1 MADERKVKDI
11 MSPIEEYN
19 FVNEDDRLCD
29 ALRILRDNHEKLQ
42 QNTPGNF
49 HKTLFVKNTEGQ
61 IVGKFSTFDLIR
73 GLVPESARKTDS
85 KKQYYYRSLSMRA
98 EEVEKEIK
106 QIQERF
112 HWFNTSFFD
121 LVRQETQKKVSEVM
135 SPIDPLLEENDS
147 INKAVYLM
155 FKENIRQPLV
165 LRDGMI
171 VGVVTLMC
179 VFEELLSLAGDQCF
193 WEGIS

>member
-1 MADERKVKDI
+1 
-11 MSPIEEYN
+11 MSPINEYN
-19 FVNEDDRLCD
+19 FVYEDDRLCD
-29 ALRILRDNHEKLQ
+29 ALRILRDNHEKIQLH
-42 QNTPGNF
+42 TPGNF
-49 HKTLFVKNTEGQ
+49 HKTIFVKNTGEQ

-73 GLVPESARKTDS
+73 GLVPESA
-85 KKQYYYRSLSMRA
+85 KKANVKKLYYYRSLSMRA
-98 EEVEKEIK
+98 DEVEKEIK

-112 HWFNTSFFD
+112 QWLNTSFFD
-121 LVRQETQKKVSEVM
+121 LVKQETQKKVKEVM

-165 LRDGMI
+165 LRDGKI

-179 VFEELLSLAGDQCF
+179 VFEELLTLAGDQCF
-193 WEGIS
+193 WDGIS